1 VARPFWSGQLQIS
14 LVSFGIDLFPA
25 TNPASEISFHQ
36 IDRKTG
42 QRVHHQNVVDD
53 DEPVEKDEIVKGYEY
68 KKGQYIA
75 IEPDEVQRLRI
86 ATKRTLEVAQFVDLD
101 QLPPALFEKPYFVV
115 PHGEG
120 QMQAYAVVRDAMKK
134 TKKAAVGEIAFSGRE
149 HLVAIVPAPGAK
161 SKGMMAYTLRYGA
174 ELRDEKDYFGDIKA
188 EAVDAKQLAMATDLI
203 EHYSGN
209 FELDRYKD
217 DYESALKRLIEAKMK
232 KQPLPLEDK
241 APKKAKVINLMDA
254 LRQSMEAD
262 GKPGKRG
269 SRARLSGDHDQSVA
283 RNRGLKLVK
292 PVSRKRKSA

>member
-1 VARPFWSGQLQIS
+1 
-14 LVSFGIDLFPA
+14 
-25 TNPASEISFHQ
+25 
-36 IDRKTG
+36 
-42 QRVHHQNVVDD
+42 
-53 DEPVEKDEIVKGYEY
+53 
-68 KKGQYIA
+68 
-75 IEPDEVQRLRI
+75 
-86 ATKRTLEVAQFVDLD
+86 
-101 QLPPALFEKPYFVV
+101 
-115 PHGEG
+115 
-120 QMQAYAVVRDAMKK
+120 
-134 TKKAAVGEIAFSGRE
+134 
-149 HLVAIVPAPGAK
+149 
-161 SKGMMAYTLRYGA
+161 MAYTLRYGA

-254 LRQSMEAD
+254 LRQSMEAN